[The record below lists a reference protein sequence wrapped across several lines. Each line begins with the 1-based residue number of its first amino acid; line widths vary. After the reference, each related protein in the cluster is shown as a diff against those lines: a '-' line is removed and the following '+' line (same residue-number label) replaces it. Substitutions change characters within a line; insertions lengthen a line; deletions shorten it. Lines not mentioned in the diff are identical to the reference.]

1 MRTGPGTTELRE
13 FPLPDIPGDGALL
26 KVEVAGICGTDV
38 KMYARPPFTAPVIMG
53 HENVGVIARAGRAF
67 TERQGVREG
76 DRVFVEHYVGCM
88 NCEWCRIGEYRHC
101 ALTDWRVNP
110 DARRYGYT
118 TSDNP
123 YHLWGGFA
131 QYMFLPWNAVLH
143 RVPAGVS
150 AELAGIATPLS
161 NGIEWALFS
170 AGVGYDSTV
179 LIQGPGQQGLS
190 QTVACKQAGAS
201 LIIVT
206 GTGRDAARL
215 ELAKRLGADEVI
227 DVQAEDTLT
236 RIMDIT
242 GGNGVDIVLD
252 CTAGAGTGPVLLGID
267 ALKRREG
274 TLLIQGERPPSPASR
289 SRRSRRRPSRSRAP
303 AGTVSAPASW
313 PSASWRPAGSR
324 CRNWPP
330 TGSRWATPIRLS
342 VRSAVKPGKMWCTY
356 RCCRGRT
363 DMPTVVRNIPR
374 AGRAVA
380 DAFAEFG
387 VATTHE
393 AQGRTGLL
401 APYLTPIYPG
411 ARISGTAVTVSVPPG
426 DNWMIHVAV
435 EQCRDGDV
443 LVVTRCTR
451 GWPSSTCR
459 P

>member
-1 MRTGPGTTELRE
+1 MGEQVRAAVRTGPGTTELRE

-38 KMYARPPFTAPVIMG
+38 KMYAKPPFTAPVIMG
-53 HENVGVIARAGRAF
+53 HENVDVIARAGRAF

-274 TLLIQGERPPSPASR
+274 TLLIQGELAAFPGFPVKKITEKAITIKSARGHSFRACELAVRQLASGR
-289 SRRSRRRPSRSRAP
+289 FPLQEL
-303 AGTVSAPASW
+303 
-313 PSASWRPAGSR
+313 
-324 CRNWPP
+324 
-330 TGSRWATPIRLS
+330 ATHRFALGHADQAI
-342 VRSAVKPGKMWCTY
+342 
-356 RCCRGRT
+356 
-363 DMPTVVRNIPR
+363 
-374 AGRAVA
+374 RAV
-380 DAFAEFG
+380 G
-387 VATTHE
+387 GE
-393 AQGRTGLL
+393 AGEDVVHVSLL
-401 APYLTPIYPG
+401 PWE
-411 ARISGTAVTVSVPPG
+411 
-426 DNWMIHVAV
+426 D
-435 EQCRDGDV
+435 
-443 LVVTRCTR
+443 
-451 GWPSSTCR
+451 
-459 P
+459 